1 MDKNALATL
10 SARIDGYREQVIALQ
25 TELCK
30 RPALD
35 PTSGG
40 IGEIEK
46 AAWLESYLRGLGL
59 TVSRYDAPD
68 ARVPSGKRPNLVT
81 YYPNNPATGPRLWI
95 IAHTDVVPPGDP
107 SLWTGDPWTLRVDG
121 DKLIGRGVE
130 DNQGGLCAGVM
141 AVRAFIEA
149 GVQPVLP
156 IALAFVADE
165 ETGSVYGLRYLIE
178 KHKSLFRKDD
188 VIIIPDSG
196 NPTGT
201 ELEIAEKGI
210 MWVKFRTL
218 GKQTHGSVPAT
229 GINAHKASAYMIT
242 RMESLYKKFNKRDP
256 LFHPS
261 NSTFEPTK
269 KENNVPNI
277 NTIPGEDVIYF
288 DCRILPAYKLTDVT
302 AAMQKIVK
310 ETERK
315 YKVKIEMTFAQK
327 ETPAP
332 ATSPDSPVAVS
343 ITRAMK
349 ELRKKTPKA
358 IGIGGGTVAKY
369 LREAGF
375 PCAVWST
382 LDEQAHRPDEHV
394 RVSHILS
401 DAKVFAHIA
410 LSDAAPTRAK
420 NTAKKKKRR

>member
-1 MDKNALATL
+1 MSNV
-10 SARIDGYREQVIALQ
+10 SA
-25 TELCK
+25 
-30 RPALD
+30 
-35 PTSGG
+35 SS
-40 IGEIEK
+40 
-46 AAWLESYLRGLGL
+46 W
-59 TVSRYDAPD
+59 
-68 ARVPSGKRPNLVT
+68 
-81 YYPNNPATGPRLWI
+81 
-95 IAHTDVVPPGDP
+95 
-107 SLWTGDPWTLRVDG
+107 WTGDPWTLRVDG

-188 VIIIPDSG
+188 LIVIPDSG

-201 ELEIAEKGI
+201 EIEIAEKGI
-210 MWVKFRTL
+210 LWVKFRTL

-229 GINAHKASAYMIT
+229 GINAHKASAFLIT
-242 RMESLYKKFNKRDP
+242 RMDSLYTKFKKRDP
-256 LFHPS
+256 LFAPS

-288 DCRILPAYKLTDVT
+288 DCRVLPTYKLDQVIT
-302 AAMQKIVK
+302 AMKAVVK
-310 ETERK
+310 ATERK
-315 YKVKIEMTFAQK
+315 FKVKIEMTFAQK
-327 ETPAP
+327 ETSAP
-332 ATSPDSPVAVS
+332 PTSPNSPVALS
-343 ITRAMK
+343 IARAVK

-375 PCAVWST
+375 PCAVWAT
-382 LDEQAHRPDEHV
+382 LDERAHRPDEHV

-401 DAKVFAHIA
+401 DAKVFAHMA
-410 LSDAAPTRAK
+410 LSGATAPP
-420 NTAKKKKRR
+420 AKKKR

>member
-1 MDKNALATL
+1 MDKNALAAV
-10 SARIDGYREQVIALQ
+10 SARIDGYRDTIIELQ

-59 TVSRYDAPD
+59 SVARYDAPD
-68 ARVPSGKRPNLVT
+68 PRVASGKRPNLVT
-81 YYPNNPATGPRLWI
+81 YYPNNPASGPRLWI
-95 IAHTDVVPPGDP
+95 IAHTDVVPPGDLA
-107 SLWTGDPWTLRVDG
+107 LWTGDPWKLRVDG

-130 DNQGGLCAGVM
+130 DNQGGLTAAVM

-149 GVQPVLP
+149 RVEPKIP
-156 IALAFVADE
+156 FALAFVADE
-165 ETGSVYGLRYLIE
+165 ETGSVYGLRYLVD
-178 KHKSLFRKDD
+178 KHRSLFRKDD
-188 VIIIPDSG
+188 LIIIPDSG
-196 NPTGT
+196 NPHGT
-201 ELEIAEKGI
+201 EIEIAEKGI
-210 MWVKFRTL
+210 LWVRARTL
-218 GKQTHGSVPAT
+218 GKQTHGSMPAT
-229 GINAHKASAYMIT
+229 GINAHRAAAYMVV
-242 RMESLYKKFNKRDP
+242 RMDSLYKKFPKRDP

-269 KENNVPNI
+269 KESNVPNI
-277 NTIPGEDVIYF
+277 NTIPGEDVVYF
-288 DCRILPAYKLTDVT
+288 DCRVLPAYKLDDVIR
-302 AAMQKIVK
+302 AMKAVVK

-315 YKVKIEMTFAQK
+315 FKVKIEMTFVQK

-332 ATSPDSPVAVS
+332 PTPADAPVAVA
-343 ITRAMK
+343 ITRAVK

-382 LDEQAHRPDEHV
+382 MDEQAHRPDEYV
-394 RVSHILS
+394 RVSHILA
-401 DAKVFAHIA
+401 DAKAFAHMA
-410 LSDAAPTRAK
+410 LSGVEAPRARR
-420 NTAKKKKRR
+420 AKKK